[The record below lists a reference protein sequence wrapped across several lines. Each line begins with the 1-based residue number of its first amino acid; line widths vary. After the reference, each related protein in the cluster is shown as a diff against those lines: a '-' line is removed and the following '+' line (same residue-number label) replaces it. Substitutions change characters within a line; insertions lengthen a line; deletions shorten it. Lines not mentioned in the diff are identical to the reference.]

1 MCHIAKRYLFIY
13 MSTCI
18 VSKSSI
24 RSHFLGKK
32 KKKEFYS
39 NLTMEGITDSD
50 YKHSER
56 IWEDL

>member
-1 MCHIAKRYLFIY
+1 

>member
-1 MCHIAKRYLFIY
+1 MCHIAQRYLFIY

-32 KKKEFYS
+32 KEFYS

-56 IWEDL
+56 IWKDL

>member
-1 MCHIAKRYLFIY
+1 

-24 RSHFLGKK
+24 RSHFLGK